1 MTCAECPYSL
11 LCLRG
16 QPRRRCKGL
25 CGRTMLIL
33 SISTFHFNEWRVRDL
48 SGLTLAAIGE
58 LVPETIRGH
67 AVLLHCPHG
76 RRAPVAEFRW
86 CPHCIVSLGNRID
99 ENDRHVWDDTDV
111 EDLCDV

>member
-1 MTCAECPYSL
+1 
-11 LCLRG
+11 
-16 QPRRRCKGL
+16 
-25 CGRTMLIL
+25 MLIL